1 MMLVYSTWRR
11 AIMQKDGAARQAMSW
26 HSNVTLPEPR
36 RGHLLSGGAQQGARD
51 KECHQSGI
59 LEATWCPYTACLS
72 PHWSPPT
79 QKAKKSSNAASLR
92 AAQKYLLETPERA
105 LREHRMPKQGCLL
118 FLLRISVRKEINI
131 CSGFLEAKIWN
142 YGCAEAN
149 TPGYVLGRKEPAL
162 VFIDLCQKLSRVYFR
177 SFQAWISRSLLSSM
191 CHTGYWGCGNY
202 PRGINSWHWGC
213 KTLRAPVHSNSF
225 GRAALICRHQT
236 SRSVVRINPLKTQT
250 GLLCQWSKKW
260 NVWGSIS
267 YAYTHIFR
275 NQHIPFSITAILFF
289 FNTRYH
295 TVLPVFYWGINVIS
309 HTEIHGN
316 HKVKDSKMPTSS
328 FEL

>member
-1 MMLVYSTWRR
+1 M
-11 AIMQKDGAARQAMSW
+11 G
-26 HSNVTLPEPR
+26 
-36 RGHLLSGGAQQGARD
+36 QQDRPWAD
-51 KECHQSGI
+51 T
-59 LEATWCPYTACLS
+59 ATWHCQS
-72 PHWSPPT
+72 PGRATSFLVEPSRE
-79 QKAKKSSNAASLR
+79 QGIKSAASLESLKPPDAHIQPVCPLTDLPQPTKRKR
-92 AAQKYLLETPERA
+92 AAMLLLWE
-105 LREHRMPKQGCLL
+105 LPK
-118 FLLRISVRKEINI
+118 NI
-131 CSGFLEAKIWN
+131 CWRHQKGPSENTGCQSKAVFCFSSGFLWERKLIFVQGFWKQKYEIMA
-142 YGCAEAN
+142 
-149 TPGYVLGRKEPAL
+149 VLKQTLQVMSWGRKRTAPAL
-162 VFIDLCQKLSRVYFR
+162 VFIDLCQKLSGVYFR

-275 NQHIPFSITAILFF
+275 NQHIPSSISAILFF

-295 TVLPVFYWGINVIS
+295 TVLPVFYWGINIIS

-316 HKVKDSKMPTSS
+316 HKVKYSKMPKSS
-328 FEL
+328 SEL